1 MNIQMRKL
9 TINLKPKMSKSK
21 SNKKQQLWT
30 KIATAATVK
39 QQKKSIALTTRN
51 NYKNSWII
59 RVRPNICVCT
69 CAYAWVWVCRLL
81 DW

>member
-1 MNIQMRKL
+1 MRKL

-39 QQKKSIALTTRN
+39 QQEKSIALTTRN